1 MIGQYQFTSCRCY
14 NFLLLHFKR
23 KGIARRFIGGG
34 NINAAL
40 QGIPA
45 AIAVITEKIGPGHIE
60 SYLPGFFM
68 LEVKVPDKGDYDGK
82 GPADPQNYAVKKKS
96 F

>member
-1 MIGQYQFTSCRCY
+1 
-14 NFLLLHFKR
+14 
-23 KGIARRFIGGG
+23 
-34 NINAAL
+34 
-40 QGIPA
+40 
-45 AIAVITEKIGPGHIE
+45 
-60 SYLPGFFM
+60 M

>member
-1 MIGQYQFTSCRCY
+1 MCY
-14 NFLLLHFKR
+14 NFLLLNFKR
-23 KGIARRFIGGG
+23 KGIARRLIGGG
-34 NINAAL
+34 NINAAF

-45 AIAVITEKIGPGHIE
+45 AIAVITEKMGPGHIE
-60 SYLPGFFM
+60 SYLPGFFT

-82 GPADPQNYAVKKKS
+82 GPADPQSYAVKKKS